1 MLAPKASGRATES
14 VKAPRGIDQLGGR
27 IDHEATT
34 PAKLG
39 AQAPDR
45 EAIPPDVTGFSA
57 VLAEWARAEMKAP
70 ANQETG
76 RPSSE
81 ALRSARAHRDSP
93 ERKAHIRVGGLPT
106 K

>member
-45 EAIPPDVTGFSA
+45 GAMRPNGKLTSA
-57 VLAEWARAEMKAP
+57 SEDFQRNRLAPR
-70 ANQETG
+70 
-76 RPSSE
+76 
-81 ALRSARAHRDSP
+81 
-93 ERKAHIRVGGLPT
+93 
-106 K
+106 